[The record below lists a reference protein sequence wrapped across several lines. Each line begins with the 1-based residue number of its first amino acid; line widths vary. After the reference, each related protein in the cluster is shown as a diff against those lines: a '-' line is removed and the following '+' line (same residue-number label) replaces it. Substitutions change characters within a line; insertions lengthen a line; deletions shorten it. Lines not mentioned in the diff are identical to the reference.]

1 MAGLECALPA
11 SYYLDQA
18 AFDRERERLLFG
30 EWFCAGRADQVERPG
45 SLVVRLRGV
54 LTLAAAVAERRGDSA
69 AVLVPIQDRD
79 RAEACSHLARCWSDA
94 VA

>member
-45 SLVVRLRGV
+45 SLVQLRV
-54 LTLAAAVAERRGDSA
+54 SF
-69 AVLVPIQDRD
+69 
-79 RAEACSHLARCWSDA
+79 
-94 VA
+94 